1 MEIQHTGNCHHLLGA
16 LSEYL
21 DGELESQL
29 CAELEAHL
37 VGCKKCRVVV
47 DTLRRTVSLYQE
59 VEQDE
64 ALPVGVRERLL
75 HSLQLD
81 EFNHS

>member
-16 LSEYL
+16 LSDYL

-29 CAELEAHL
+29 CAELETHL
-37 VGCKKCRVVV
+37 AGCEKCRVVV
-47 DTLRRTVSLYQE
+47 DTLRRTVSLYQV

-81 EFNHS
+81 EFIK

>member
-16 LSEYL
+16 LSDYL
-21 DGELESQL
+21 DGELESQV
-29 CAELEAHL
+29 CAELETHL
-37 VGCKKCRVVV
+37 AGCEKCRVVV
-47 DTLRRTVSLYQE
+47 DTLRRMVSLYQV
-59 VEQDE
+59 VEPDE

-81 EFNHS
+81 EFIK